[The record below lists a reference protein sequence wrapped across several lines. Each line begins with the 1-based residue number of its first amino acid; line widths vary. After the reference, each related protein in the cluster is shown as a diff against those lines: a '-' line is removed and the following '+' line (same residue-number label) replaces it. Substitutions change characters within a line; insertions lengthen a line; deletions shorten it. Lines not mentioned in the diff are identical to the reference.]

1 MSIHFKKSFSDS
13 SLSYHLPTF
22 IKNIRTFD
30 FRGNCRNKNIWI
42 KGSEPD
48 LLKFSS
54 DFINDNFNNIYFKDN
69 SNSWL
74 NYNDHNYIIF
84 KLFNRKNTLI
94 NIKNIKL
101 AGDWLVHSIDINNSD
116 IGFLKPTLFQS
127 IVLSIYSINDYCKKF
142 PSDIKDL
149 NWRYDYLELS

>member
-1 MSIHFKKSFSDS
+1 MFFIILLEFSEVNQPITKKLINFRKCFSFFSPEFSEVNQPITKFCLITFFTKNCLFMSIHFKKSFSDS

-94 NIKNIKL
+94 R
-101 AGDWLVHSIDINNSD
+101 
-116 IGFLKPTLFQS
+116 GF
-127 IVLSIYSINDYCKKF
+127 I
-142 PSDIKDL
+142 
-149 NWRYDYLELS
+149 